1 MENIQLFQ
9 LCMFEMFHNARS
21 GHTFVI
27 LANVLLK
34 PRSHALSSMPRWSV
48 YNLSRYCISVHL
60 LLLSTETGICMYYTL
75 I

>member
-34 PRSHALSSMPRWSV
+34 PRSHALSSMPRSV
-48 YNLSRYCISVHL
+48 VSL
-60 LLLSTETGICMYYTL
+60 
-75 I
+75 